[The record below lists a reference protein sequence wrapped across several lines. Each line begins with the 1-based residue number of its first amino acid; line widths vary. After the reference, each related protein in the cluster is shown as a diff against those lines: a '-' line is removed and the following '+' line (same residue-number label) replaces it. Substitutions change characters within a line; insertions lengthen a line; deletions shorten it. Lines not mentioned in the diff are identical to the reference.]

1 MKRHLHIFLRAQLV
15 IILLV
20 SAPFASCSR
29 SQGADLPAHG
39 PIYTVA
45 AEGLRTS
52 NADDAISGSRKNAI
66 TAAVEKASPAV
77 VGINVTEVSEQR
89 VDPFGG
95 MLSDPFFRQFFR
107 GQGSPY
113 TERYEVKE
121 LGSGFLV
128 SSDGYIV
135 TNDHVAGNA
144 SKIIVT
150 LSGGVKYDAKL
161 IATDHNSD
169 VTLLKIDGED
179 LPCVKLGNSD
189 DLAIGEWAIAMG
201 NPFGLFS
208 SNNKPTV
215 TVGVISNT
223 GVSLGIEEGRNYRD
237 MIQTDAAISSGNS
250 GGPLL
255 NANGDVIGM
264 NSTIISTAQG
274 YQGAGSIGLG
284 FAIPVNKVK
293 KLLDGFK
300 SGEKINHNIADLGFH
315 VLPVSSLQPDDKN
328 YFHIKNDEGLVIQ
341 DMRRNSLAD
350 RAGLQVGDV
359 IVSLDGL
366 PIRDVN
372 DMQSIMA
379 DHVVG
384 DVAKFKLIRTEK
396 EVDVKVKLEGAP
408 QK

>member
-1 MKRHLHIFLRAQLV
+1 MVSRLLIGLQLV
-15 IILLV
+15 LIALV
-20 SAPFASCSR
+20 STPLVSCSR
-29 SQGADLPAHG
+29 SQGTDLPTHG

-66 TAAVEKASPAV
+66 TSAVAKASPAV
-77 VGINVTEVSEQR
+77 VGINVTEVREQR
-89 VDPFGG
+89 VWDPFED
-95 MLSDPFFRQFFR
+95 MYRQFPEFFGR
-107 GQGSPY
+107 RNGNNGSGI
-113 TERYEVKE
+113 ERYEVKA

-128 SSDGYIV
+128 SADGYIV

-169 VTLLKIDGED
+169 VSLLKIDGED
-179 LPCVKLGNSD
+179 HPYVKLGNSD
-189 DLAIGEWAIAMG
+189 DLSIGEWAIAMG

-274 YQGAGSIGLG
+274 YQGSGSIGLG

-315 VLPVSSLQPDDKN
+315 VLPVSSLQPDDKT

-372 DMQSIMA
+372 DMQSILA

-384 DVAKFKLIRTEK
+384 DVAKFKVIRAEK
-396 EVDVKVKLEGAP
+396 DVDVKVKLEGAA